1 MTNEVILELPFR
13 QKAKKQGFVMFTQWR
28 ERIVF
33 FLVLVM
39 LLPGTT
45 AFGKTPAT
53 TPELTN
59 RLINEKSPYLLQHAH
74 NPVEWYPWGEE
85 ALTRARKEGK
95 LVFLSIGYSTCHWCH
110 VMAHE
115 SFEDIDVAE
124 LLNRD
129 FIAIKVDRE
138 ERPDIDRVYMQVC
151 QRLTGSG
158 GWPLTIIMTPE
169 GVPVFAAT
177 FLPKHD
183 RYGRKGLMAL
193 LPEITAKWQENPEQL
208 RKSGERVISSLR
220 PTEPS
225 TSSDRIDRSIFRT
238 AETHLKK
245 SFDKEHGGFGN
256 APKFPRPHSL
266 NFLLRRYRQTGD
278 KELLNIVEVTLQA
291 MRRGGIYDQVGGGFH
306 RYSTDAR
313 WLVPHFEKMLYDQAG
328 LAMAYAEAYQ
338 VTGRKEYARTV
349 REIFTY
355 LLRDMTAP
363 EGGFYSAEDADSEGV
378 EGKFYLWSEA
388 ELAQILGTKDAPLF
402 NKVYGTEKDGN
413 FTDEASGE
421 EAETNILHLTASLD
435 TQAKETGLDRKQLQQ
450 QMDKALRKLFVKREK
465 RVRPHRDD
473 KVITA
478 WNGLMISALARGGQ
492 ALNEAQYIATAS
504 LAADFILENL
514 RDSKDRLLRRYREGE
529 AAIPAFA
536 EDYAF
541 LSRGLLDLY
550 ATTFDPQRLHQ
561 AIELADEMNR
571 LFLDEETGG
580 LYETSN
586 DAEPLI
592 LRPKNAYDGAFPAA
606 SSVAL
611 EVYARIFLLTGDT
624 RWQKQADRLLLALS
638 PKVLRYPAGY
648 TQLLQGAAWLLE
660 SSREIVIAGT
670 PETPSFNAMLAVA
683 NESYA
688 PESVFIL
695 HPTNA
700 SAEVVKLAPY
710 VEWMRPQKGQATAY
724 ICQDFSCQN
733 PLTDPQEVKRQLSKP
748 PPKAVLKDER
758 GGARNR

>member
-1 MTNEVILELPFR
+1 
-13 QKAKKQGFVMFTQWR
+13 
-28 ERIVF
+28 
-33 FLVLVM
+33 
-39 LLPGTT
+39 
-45 AFGKTPAT
+45 
-53 TPELTN
+53 
-59 RLINEKSPYLLQHAH
+59 
-74 NPVEWYPWGEE
+74 
-85 ALTRARKEGK
+85 
-95 LVFLSIGYSTCHWCH
+95 
-110 VMAHE
+110 
-115 SFEDIDVAE
+115 
-124 LLNRD
+124 
-129 FIAIKVDRE
+129 
-138 ERPDIDRVYMQVC
+138 
-151 QRLTGSG
+151 
-158 GWPLTIIMTPE
+158 
-169 GVPVFAAT
+169 
-177 FLPKHD
+177 
-183 RYGRKGLMAL
+183 
-193 LPEITAKWQENPEQL
+193 
-208 RKSGERVISSLR
+208 
-220 PTEPS
+220 
-225 TSSDRIDRSIFRT
+225 
-238 AETHLKK
+238 
-245 SFDKEHGGFGN
+245 
-256 APKFPRPHSL
+256 
-266 NFLLRRYRQTGD
+266 
-278 KELLNIVEVTLQA
+278 
-291 MRRGGIYDQVGGGFH
+291 
-306 RYSTDAR
+306 
-313 WLVPHFEKMLYDQAG
+313 MLYDQAG

-402 NKVYGTEKDGN
+402 NKVYGTEKDG
-413 FTDEASGE
+413 
-421 EAETNILHLTASLD
+421 
-435 TQAKETGLDRKQLQQ
+435 QLQQ